1 VKAKRKIGGIQS
13 AFTLIAASTIA
24 LSAPAGAQQPAGE
37 PIKIGVIVALTGAG
51 ASLGIPERNGAVLA
65 EKIINSKGGVNGRP
79 IQLIIED
86 DASNPDGA
94 ISKANNL
101 IYREKI
107 VALIGS
113 SQTAS
118 TVAVGGL
125 TNPIKLPQVAFSGL
139 GPAIERDRK
148 CVLHVAPS
156 QALNARAILEYA
168 KSIGAKKLG
177 ALYDSGYGTVVYNE
191 LRKIS
196 DAYDVTFVATEKF
209 EISATDTTS
218 QAAKI
223 RAAQPEA
230 IIVVG
235 VTGVPIRS
243 LRQLQM
249 KQTIIAANGLASY
262 EAVRSMGDAAD
273 NVIFPE
279 FLVGEDPLPHQ
290 AEFVRSYQRE
300 YNRLPKILEA
310 LGWDA
315 VHVMLEAFKKAGLG
329 AGNEKLCEAIRG
341 PFKGDMTDYDFS
353 ADDLNGIKLSN
364 IVFSRLVA
372 GQFTRLPFQAKQ
384 Q

>member
-1 VKAKRKIGGIQS
+1 MKAKRKIGGIQS

-156 QALNARAILEYA
+156 QALNARAILE
-168 KSIGAKKLG
+168 SIVLF
-177 ALYDSGYGTVVYNE
+177 
-191 LRKIS
+191 IPC
-196 DAYDVTFVATEKF
+196 
-209 EISATDTTS
+209 I
-218 QAAKI
+218 
-223 RAAQPEA
+223 
-230 IIVVG
+230 
-235 VTGVPIRS
+235 
-243 LRQLQM
+243 
-249 KQTIIAANGLASY
+249 
-262 EAVRSMGDAAD
+262 
-273 NVIFPE
+273 
-279 FLVGEDPLPHQ
+279 
-290 AEFVRSYQRE
+290 
-300 YNRLPKILEA
+300 
-310 LGWDA
+310 
-315 VHVMLEAFKKAGLG
+315 
-329 AGNEKLCEAIRG
+329 
-341 PFKGDMTDYDFS
+341 
-353 ADDLNGIKLSN
+353 
-364 IVFSRLVA
+364 
-372 GQFTRLPFQAKQ
+372 
-384 Q
+384 